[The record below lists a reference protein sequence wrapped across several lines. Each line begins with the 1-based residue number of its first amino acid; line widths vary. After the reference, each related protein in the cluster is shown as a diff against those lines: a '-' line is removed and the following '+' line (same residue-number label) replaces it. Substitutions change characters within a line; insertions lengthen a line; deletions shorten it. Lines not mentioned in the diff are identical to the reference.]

1 MAGFTR
7 ALGSGF
13 SAGSEAVSYFV
24 GGIVIVAAVAVVT
37 LSVDVGTVTDWLRDV
52 LGLTFLGLLAGLVY
66 TSLFAWI
73 KVKDTRKTIKDR
85 QFWFEIGLQAANGVT
100 TLALTYT
107 LLGIALGIGGLANQD
122 LTPETIQ
129 VIIRDLTG
137 HFSLAFM
144 TTVVGL
150 PASAALRAL
159 LQITHTRFGGS

>member
-1 MAGFTR
+1 MAGITR
-7 ALGSGF
+7 GLAV
-13 SAGSEAVSYFV
+13 GSEAVSYFV
-24 GGIVIVAAVAVVT
+24 GGIVIVTAVAAIT
-37 LSVDVGTVTDWLRDV
+37 LSVDVGTVTDWMRDV

-73 KVKDTRKTIKDR
+73 KVKDTRKTDADR
-85 QFWFEIGLQAANGVT
+85 RYWFEIGIQAANGVT

-107 LLGIALGIGGLANQD
+107 LLGIALGIGGLADQD

-129 VIIRDLTG
+129 VIIRELTG

-159 LQITHTRFGGS
+159 LQITHTRYGG

>member
-1 MAGFTR
+1 MTGITR
-7 ALGSGF
+7 AV
-13 SAGSEAVSYFV
+13 AHGSEAFSYFL
-24 GGIVIVAAVAVVT
+24 GGLVIIAAIAAAT
-37 LSVDVGTVTDWLRDV
+37 LSVDVGAVTGWAGSV
-52 LGLTFLGLLAGLVY
+52 LGPTFLGLLAALVF

-73 KVKDTRKTIKDR
+73 KIRRAGTSTSDR
-85 QFWFEIGLQAANGVT
+85 GLWYEIGLQAANGVT

-107 LLGIALGIGGLANQD
+107 LLGIALGIGGLAHQD

-129 VIIRDLTG
+129 TVIRDLTG

-159 LQITHTRFGGS
+159 LQITHTRQGG